1 MSARRP
7 PRGASWLLRRFVPG
21 DTCDRVLGDLEE
33 VFHEPSRTRGHG
45 SAGIWFWRQVVSFS
59 VLFALER
66 AREAGVALTRGVAP
80 SWLDVKLGGRMLVKS
95 PLLTLTG
102 CVAIAT
108 AIGINAG
115 FHEFVRIYFSA
126 ATQLESDDG
135 VVRIS
140 NYDVAG
146 GGQDPRILKDL
157 ARWRDGLETVEQIG
171 AALRLDMGL
180 VLQDPAG

>member
-1 MSARRP
+1 MSARRR

-21 DTCDRVLGDLEE
+21 DTRDRVLGDLEE

-45 SAGIWFWRQVVSFS
+45 SAGIRFWRQAVSFS

-66 AREAGVALTRGVAP
+66 AREASVALTRGVAP

-135 VVRIS
+135 VGRIS

-146 GGQDPRILKDL
+146 AGQDPRILKDL
-157 ARWRDGLETVEQIG
+157 ARWRDGRETVEQIG